1 MNQNMQRAQT
11 QVQPVTAYGV
21 LSTPNNAQEDSLEE
35 DNKEWVLFTPSDAEE
50 ESEED
55 DEDDDDDSA
64 SVATQH
70 AENGDAL
77 DDLNGDLNDDLADDL
92 LDCYDSSLYHSASTP
107 LNASSLNFPRHQGD
121 GSFVGEGSDHS
132 DANDRIHAWRM
143 QHSASVYHELNP
155 PKRTA
160 GATPERRISSWGI
173 PEDEVMKEETHPS
186 SSTSGTKLGTYPADV
201 SAILR
206 RPSVPVRRESARRDR
221 EREVRRDAPYSP
233 RALFHRITQRVIR
246 DFIGMNED
254 ILDMLAGETFV
265 DGETGRPTTAAEYT
279 ARRAESREEANEA
292 FVNKLTRELYA
303 LGYTHS
309 GAALNSLFASIPHD
323 RWNTDIGDFLNYLRQ
338 RVWEGEGN
346 GEHISRTRPY
356 THHSHSHRSSSSAA
370 GAESAAGAHGAASV
384 SMSLGAGGSIRS
396 PLSYNF
402 SSSSAFE
409 ELDSVST
416 ASNYWEISSGN
427 GTGSMVGAW

>member
-21 LSTPNNAQEDSLEE
+21 LSTPNNAQEDSLE

-55 DEDDDDDSA
+55 DDDDDSA

-70 AENGDAL
+70 AENGDPA
-77 DDLNGDLNDDLADDL
+77 DDLNDDLADDL

-121 GSFVGEGSDHS
+121 GSFVGEGSEHS

-143 QHSASVYHELNP
+143 QHSASVYHELNQ

-173 PEDEVMKEETHPS
+173 PEDEVMKEETHAS
-186 SSTSGTKLGTYPADV
+186 SSAAATKLGTYPADV

-206 RPSVPVRRESARRDR
+206 RPSVPVRRDSSRRD
-221 EREVRRDAPYSP
+221 REVRRDAPYSP

-356 THHSHSHRSSSSAA
+356 THHSHRSSSSAA
-370 GAESAAGAHGAASV
+370 GESAAGAHAASGSV

>member
-21 LSTPNNAQEDSLEE
+21 LSAPTLDNSLEE
-35 DNKEWVLFTPSDAEE
+35 DNKEWVLFTPSDVEE
-50 ESEED
+50 ESE
-55 DEDDDDDSA
+55 DEDNA

-70 AENGDAL
+70 AD
-77 DDLNGDLNDDLADDL
+77 DDLHDDLPDDL

-107 LNASSLNFPRHQGD
+107 LNTSSLNFPRHQGD
-121 GSFVGEGSDHS
+121 GSFVD
-132 DANDRIHAWRM
+132 DQDPNDRIHAWRM
-143 QHSASVYHELNP
+143 QHSASVYDELNRRP
-155 PKRTA
+155 TA
-160 GATPERRISSWGI
+160 ATPERRISSWGI
-173 PEDEVMKEETHPS
+173 PEDEALESHSESKEDS
-186 SSTSGTKLGTYPADV
+186 KLGVYPADV

-206 RPSVPVRRESARRDR
+206 RPSVPRRESARRETSRRDTA
-221 EREVRRDAPYSP
+221 RRDAPYSP

-246 DFIGMNED
+246 DFIGMNDD
-254 ILDMLAGETFV
+254 ILEMIVGETFV
-265 DGETGRPTTAAEYT
+265 DGETGKPTTAAEY
-279 ARRAESREEANEA
+279 ASRRAESREEANEA
-292 FVNKLTRELYA
+292 FVNKLTRELYT

-309 GAALNSLFASIPHD
+309 GAALNSLFASIPHE
-323 RWNTDIGDFLNYLRQ
+323 RWNSDIGDFLSYLRQ

-356 THHSHSHRSSSSAA
+356 THHRPPSNA
-370 GAESAAGAHGAASV
+370 GESAVAGSVGISMGA
-384 SMSLGAGGSIRS
+384 GSIRS

-409 ELDSVST
+409 ELESVST

-427 GTGSMVGAW
+427 GSMVGAW

>member
-1 MNQNMQRAQT
+1 MNQNLQRAQT

-21 LSTPNNAQEDSLEE
+21 LSTPAQDDTLE

-50 ESEED
+50 DES
-55 DEDDDDDSA
+55 EDDDA
-64 SVATQH
+64 SVATRH
-70 AENGDAL
+70 A
-77 DDLNGDLNDDLADDL
+77 DDGELNDDQADDL

-107 LNASSLNFPRHQGD
+107 LNSSSLNFPRHQGD
-121 GSFVGEGSDHS
+121 GSFVEDT
-132 DANDRIHAWRM
+132 DTNDRIHAWRM
-143 QHSASVYHELNP
+143 QHSASVYQEMT
-155 PKRTA
+155 KASSSR
-160 GATPERRISSWGI
+160 TPERRISSWGI
-173 PEDEVMKEETHPS
+173 PEDDVAATPKDS
-186 SSTSGTKLGTYPADV
+186 KLGTYPADV

-206 RPSVPVRRESARRDR
+206 RPSVSTRRESAR
-221 EREVRRDAPYSP
+221 REVRRDAPYSP

-254 ILDMLAGETFV
+254 ILDMIAGETFV
-265 DGETGRPTTAAEYT
+265 DGETGLPTTAAEYA

-338 RVWEGEGN
+338 RVWEGEGT

-356 THHSHSHRSSSSAA
+356 THHHGHRAASSAA
-370 GAESAAGAHGAASV
+370 AESAAGASV
-384 SMSLGAGGSIRS
+384 SMSLGAGSIRS

>member
-21 LSTPNNAQEDSLEE
+21 LSTPNPAHDHDALE
-35 DNKEWVLFTPSDAEE
+35 DNREWVLFTPSDAEE
-50 ESEED
+50 ESE
-55 DEDDDDDSA
+55 DDDDSA

-70 AENGDAL
+70 AED
-77 DDLNGDLNDDLADDL
+77 GDLADDLADDL

-107 LNASSLNFPRHQGD
+107 LNTSSLNFPRHQGD
-121 GSFVGEGSDHS
+121 GSFVGEFSSSEHA

-155 PKRTA
+155 PKRSA
-160 GATPERRISSWGI
+160 ATPERRISSWGI
-173 PEDEVMKEETHPS
+173 PEDEVSAKEPEGAS
-186 SSTSGTKLGTYPADV
+186 SKLGTYPTDV

-206 RPSVPVRRESARRDR
+206 RPSVPARRESGRR
-221 EREVRRDAPYSP
+221 EARRDAPYSP

-265 DGETGRPTTAAEYT
+265 DGETGRPTTAAEY
-279 ARRAESREEANEA
+279 AVRRAESREEANEA

-338 RVWEGEGN
+338 RVWEGEGT

-356 THHSHSHRSSSSAA
+356 THHRSSSSAA
-370 GAESAAGAHGAASV
+370 AESAAGTHAASV
-384 SMSLGAGGSIRS
+384 SMSLGAGSIRS

>member
-21 LSTPNNAQEDSLEE
+21 LSTPNAAHDDSLE

-50 ESEED
+50 ESED
-55 DEDDDDDSA
+55 DGA
-64 SVATQH
+64 SVTTQH
-70 AENGDAL
+70 ADHGDG
-77 DDLNGDLNDDLADDL
+77 DGDLNDDLADDL

-107 LNASSLNFPRHQGD
+107 LNTSSLNFPRHQGD
-121 GSFVGEGSDHS
+121 GSFVGEFGNSSSEHS

-143 QHSASVYHELNP
+143 QHSASVYHELNQS
-155 PKRTA
+155 KRTTT
-160 GATPERRISSWGI
+160 GTPERRISSWGI
-173 PEDEVMKEETHPS
+173 PEDEVLATPKEEAAS
-186 SSTSGTKLGTYPADV
+186 SGATKLGTYPADV

-206 RPSVPVRRESARRDR
+206 RPSVPVRRESSRR
-221 EREVRRDAPYSP
+221 EREREGRRDAPYSP
-233 RALFHRITQRVIR
+233 RTLFHRITQRVIR

-356 THHSHSHRSSSSAA
+356 THHSHSHRSSSSAH
-370 GAESAAGAHGAASV
+370 AESAAGAHAASV
-384 SMSLGAGGSIRS
+384 SMSLGAGSIRS

>member
-21 LSTPNNAQEDSLEE
+21 LSTPNAAQDDSLE

-50 ESEED
+50 ESE
-55 DEDDDDDSA
+55 DDDDSA

-70 AENGDAL
+70 ADHGDG
-77 DDLNGDLNDDLADDL
+77 DGDLNDELADDL

-107 LNASSLNFPRHQGD
+107 LNSSSLNFPRHQGD
-121 GSFVGEGSDHS
+121 GSFVGEYGSGSSGHA

-143 QHSASVYHELNP
+143 QHSASVYHELNQ

-173 PEDEVMKEETHPS
+173 PEDEVLSTPKEEAS
-186 SSTSGTKLGTYPADV
+186 SSSGATKLGTYPADV

-206 RPSVPVRRESARRDR
+206 RPSVPVRRESSRRER

-254 ILDMLAGETFV
+254 ILDMIAGETFV
-265 DGETGRPTTAAEYT
+265 DGETGRPTTAAEYA

-370 GAESAAGAHGAASV
+370 AAESAAGAHAASV
-384 SMSLGAGGSIRS
+384 SMSLGAGSIRS